1 LLKLEVTS
9 DEHEDKIFVRGHF
22 TDFEKLLFAQDEIKQ
37 LKKNNSELS
46 VEIGKAQ
53 SYITE
58 LEDTI
63 RQLNAN
69 PRSAEEKKELR
80 ALDYNQELLRL
91 NKQLMEQN
99 RKLKK
104 TNSELIFKLCQNENR

>member
-1 LLKLEVTS
+1 MS
-9 DEHEDKIFVRGHF
+9 DEHEDQIFVRNHF

-46 VEIGKAQ
+46 VEVGKCQ

-58 LEDTI
+58 LEETI
-63 RQLNAN
+63 RQLNSN
-69 PRSAEEKKELR
+69 PRSEEEKKELR
-80 ALDYNQELLRL
+80 KLQYNEELLRL
-91 NKQLMEQN
+91 NKQLMEKC

-104 TNSELIFKLCQNENR
+104 DNDELIYKLCKNENR

>member
-1 LLKLEVTS
+1 MS

-80 ALDYNQELLRL
+80 ELYDKMMYNAKTAVCKHVIMRNGTCVSWSL
-91 NKQLMEQN
+91 NN
-99 RKLKK
+99 TR
-104 TNSELIFKLCQNENR
+104 F